1 MQINYNASSIQ
12 LSAKQKLLHERA
24 IHLSQQYANLE
35 FARVENLIQIEASR
49 VHLAFG
55 KKMFIYATEILG
67 MDAAVAYSY
76 ISIARAC
83 VKFHELKKAL
93 SEGSLTISKAA
104 RLVSALGKENAKE
117 LINFAKTHS
126 KRDIE
131 DEIAKRNP
139 KAGTRDRV
147 RPLNADF
154 DELKVRLPKSV
165 SKDLRR
171 VQALN
176 PSLDLAATIQAMIEF
191 YLERKDPVR
200 KAERAKSLEQRKEQ
214 RQKQTQRQNER
225 QPLMSKTTQSAAA
238 GLRQNFS
245 PGRKR
250 TPLTAAQQHTV
261 HRRDRGQCAF
271 LGPDGK
277 RCGDDRWTE
286 IHHVIPVHLGGTND
300 PDNLTTLC
308 SFHHDL
314 VHQLTL
320 PLEGQ
325 VTWLR

>member
-1 MQINYNASSIQ
+1 MQINSNTNLIQ
-12 LSAKQKLLHERA
+12 LSAKQRLLHERA
-24 IHLSQQYANLE
+24 LHLSQQHANLE

-200 KAERAKSLEQRKEQ
+200 KAERAKSLEERKQQRQ
-214 RQKQTQRQNER
+214 RQK
-225 QPLMSKTTQSAAA
+225 
-238 GLRQNFS
+238 FS